1 MAELATPQNPSGAK
15 LIDGKVYAERLRGR
29 VAEEVAQ
36 LRRDHGIQPGLAV
49 VLVGDDPASQIYV
62 RSKGEHSLAAGMHSV
77 THRLPDNADQDE
89 LLKLVADL
97 NADPLIHGI
106 LVQLPLPKHLDEK
119 SVLAAISPD
128 KDVDG
133 LHVVNA
139 GRLASGLPG
148 LYPCTPM
155 GSMILLRE
163 TLGDLTGKRAVVV
176 GRSVLVGRPIAQ
188 LLLQAD
194 CTVTIAHSRTKDL
207 PAVCREADIL
217 VAAVGRPRMIRGDWI
232 KPGATVIDVGI
243 NRVPF
248 DDPEK
253 AAAGRTK
260 VVGDVHFKEA
270 SQVAGAITP
279 VPGGVG
285 LMTVAVLLQNT
296 VTAARRLAGLE

>member
-1 MAELATPQNPSGAK
+1 MAAGI
-15 LIDGKVYAERLRGR
+15 IDGKVHAERVR
-29 VAEEVAQ
+29 AEVTAEVAR
-36 LRRDHGIQPGLAV
+36 LRAEHGLQPGLAV
-49 VLVGDDPASQIYV
+49 VLVGDDPASQVYV

-77 THRLPDNADQDE
+77 THRLPADTRQEE
-89 LLKLVADL
+89 LIRLVGDL

-119 SVLAAISPD
+119 AVIAAINPD

-139 GRLASGLPG
+139 GRLVAGLPS
-148 LYPCTPM
+148 LVPCTPF
-155 GSMILLRE
+155 GCVILLKA

-176 GRSVLVGRPIAQ
+176 GRSLLVGKPIAQ
-188 LLLQAD
+188 LLLAED
-194 CTVTIAHSRTKDL
+194 CTVTMAHSRTVDL

-232 KPGATVIDVGI
+232 KPGACVIDVGI

-248 DDPEK
+248 DDPIK
-253 AAAGRTK
+253 AAEGKTK
-260 VVGDVHFKEA
+260 LVGDVHYKEA
-270 SQVAGAITP
+270 AAVADWITP

-285 LMTVAVLLQNT
+285 LMTVSMLLQNT
-296 VTAARRLAGLE
+296 VTAAKRLAGLPG

>member
-1 MAELATPQNPSGAK
+1 MAELESAAK
-15 LIDGKVYAERLRGR
+15 IIDGKIYAERLRAE
-29 VAEEVAQ
+29 VAREVAQ
-36 LRRDHGIQPGLAV
+36 LKTVHGLQPGLAV

-62 RSKGEHSLAAGMHSV
+62 RSKGEHSLAVGMHSA
-77 THRLPDNADQDE
+77 THRLPLDTQMDQ
-89 LLKLVADL
+89 LLRLVADL

-106 LVQLPLPKHLDEK
+106 LVQLPLPKHLDDK
-119 SVLAAISPD
+119 AVIAAINPD

-133 LHVVNA
+133 LHVINV

-148 LYPCTPM
+148 LYPCTPL

-163 TLGDLTGKRAVVV
+163 ALGDLSGRRAVVV

-188 LLLQAD
+188 LLVQAD
-194 CTVTIAHSRTKDL
+194 CTVTIAHSRTRDL

-232 KPGATVIDVGI
+232 KPGAAVIDVGI

-253 AAAGRTK
+253 AAQGKTK
-260 VVGDVHFKEA
+260 VVGDVDYKQALE
-270 SQVAGAITP
+270 VAGWITP
-279 VPGGVG
+279 APGGVG
-285 LMTVAVLLQNT
+285 PMTVAVLLQNT
-296 VTAARRLAGLE
+296 VTAAKRRAGLAI